1 MFTIKAVNIKIIR
14 DGIEQIVN
22 PSIIYDDD
30 EMIIVDC
37 GYPDTI
43 DQFESEAKRLNIDL
57 NRLNKIVI
65 THHDWDH
72 IGSLGDFKERY
83 PNVEI
88 ISSAIQAKYI
98 SGEKPSL
105 RLESLIG
112 KMDTLEGMEKE
123 LAAQRIEIIRSVEH
137 CRIDRYV
144 EDNEG
149 ISNNSDVICIDTP
162 GHMPGHISVYIK
174 SSKTLIA
181 GDAMNVIGH
190 ELSGANPVFT
200 FDMEDSARSIKK
212 MSNLDIERIICYH
225 GGEYKNDSQAALYQL
240 ANRS

>member
-1 MFTIKAVNIKIIR
+1 MFTIKALNIKIIK

-22 PSIIYDDD
+22 PSIIYDND
-30 EMIIVDC
+30 EMILVDC

-43 DQFESEAKRLNIDL
+43 DQFESEANRLKIDL

-72 IGSLGDFKERY
+72 IGSLADFKERY
-83 PNVEI
+83 PNVQI

-105 RLESLIG
+105 RLEALIA
-112 KMDTLEGMEKE
+112 KIDTLVGKEKE
-123 LAAQRIEIIRSVEH
+123 FAAQRIEIIRSVENSKV
-137 CRIDRYV
+137 DRYV
-144 EDNEG
+144 EDNDA
-149 ISNNSDVICIDTP
+149 ISDDGDVICIDTP
-162 GHMPGHISVYIK
+162 GHMPGHVSIYVK

-181 GDAMNVIGH
+181 GDAMNVIGN

-200 FDMEDSARSIKK
+200 FDMEEAARSIKK
-212 MSNLDIERIICYH
+212 ISTLDIERIICYH
-225 GGEYKNDSQAALYQL
+225 GGEYKNDMQASMTRL
-240 ANRS
+240 AN